1 MDWNFRYF
9 KMKNIGSY
17 KGKKCYACNEQEYIN
32 VLKNGTDGDN
42 IFIIDETMVYH
53 NIIIGYYDGSR
64 VKDVYDN
71 KEYYKQKEKRKKEKK
86 NEPVKENVEAETAEL
101 VLPDIHF
108 EDYTTVVDEFFKELV
123 ANE

>member
-17 KGKKCYACNEQEYIN
+17 KSKKCYTCNEQEYIS

-53 NIIIGYYDGSR
+53 NTIMGYYDGFR

-71 KEYYKQKEKRKKEKK
+71 KEYYKQKEKKQGQEK
-86 NEPVKENVEAETAEL
+86 VVEVEETAGL
-101 VLPDIHF
+101 VLPEIHF
-108 EDYTTVVDEFFKELV
+108 EDYTMVVDEFFKTLA

>member
-1 MDWNFRYF
+1 
-9 KMKNIGSY
+9 MKNIGSY
-17 KGKKCYACNEQEYIN
+17 KGKKCYTCNEQEYIN

-53 NIIIGYYDGSR
+53 NTIIGYYDGSR

-86 NEPVKENVEAETAEL
+86 NQPVEAEVAEP

-108 EDYTTVVDEFFKELV
+108 EDYTAVVDEFFKELA